1 MPKAGQC
8 LRTIERIENA
18 SAQAALAR
26 LRLSQLETM
35 LRNLHRRGAISEYNV
50 KTAIADIAEVTA
62 VLRSLQE
69 ELCHFREGKH
79 GE

>member
-18 SAQAALAR
+18 SAEAALAR
-26 LRLSQLETM
+26 LRLSQLEMM
-35 LRNLHRRGAISEYNV
+35 LRNLYRRGAISDYNV
-50 KTAIADIAEVTA
+50 TTAIEEIAEVTA

-69 ELCHFREGKH
+69 ELCQFREVNH
-79 GE
+79 G

>member
-35 LRNLHRRGAISEYNV
+35 LRNLYQRGAISEYNV
-50 KTAIADIAEVTA
+50 KTAIADIAEVSA
-62 VLRSLQE
+62 SLRSLQE
-69 ELCHFREGKH
+69 ELCQFREVNH
-79 GE
+79 G